1 MFVIQKSVAD
11 MIMKSRDLSK
21 LQKVKVTDKN
31 GKTRTVYKRT
41 GEQPSEVKQK
51 KPAEEKPVDT
61 KKYSDM
67 LDKVKN
73 GPEENALSVNGKMLN
88 KKDAMNYLSEKVGK
102 KSPKNWADAEDDAYA
117 KGQKKAREKYGDMSI
132 EELEDV
138 IKEKTSHGKYSD
150 EYREAIDIND
160 ILQEKKKEA
169 ASKGTESVYSNWSRD
184 DKIKTLV
191 NYQHMMYK
199 DVSMDKWRELY
210 NKDSDEEIN
219 AEFDKF
225 AKVKNPE
232 TYLNKY
238 DKDGNPSKK
247 KTESKPSESDESS
260 ESVDKITEYRNQL
273 KDVAKKDPVAYMK
286 FMDQAN
292 KDFQNYKN
300 LAEKADLVSRAPYFA
315 NIPEYAGAKKEM
327 QKLEEKYPDF
337 KEMNDRHMAYYK
349 FD

>member
-1 MFVIQKSVAD
+1 MFIIQKSVAD

-41 GEQPSEVKQK
+41 GEQPSEEKQK

-88 KKDAMNYLSEKVGK
+88 KKDAINYLSEKTGK
-102 KSPKNWADAEDDAYA
+102 KSPKNWADAEDEAYE
-117 KGQKKAREKYGDMSI
+117 KGQKAAREKYGDMSI

-169 ASKGTESVYSNWSRD
+169 EAKGTES
-184 DKIKTLV
+184 KT
-191 NYQHMMYK
+191 
-199 DVSMDKWRELY
+199 
-210 NKDSDEEIN
+210 
-219 AEFDKF
+219 
-225 AKVKNPE
+225 
-232 TYLNKY
+232 
-238 DKDGNPSKK
+238 
-247 KTESKPSESDESS
+247 SESGESS

-327 QKLEEKYPDF
+327 QKLEDKYPDF
-337 KEMNDRHMAYYK
+337 KEMNDKHMAYYK